1 MFKTIVLA
9 YLVANPTE
17 CWEYTDAWGPYKT
30 REQCVS
36 RAYQM
41 GNAILEINKGK
52 IKPQKFRCD
61 VLKGT
66 QL

>member
-9 YLVANPTE
+9 CSVFAPTE
-17 CWEYTDAWGPYKT
+17 CWEYTDARGPYAT

-36 RAYQM
+36 RAYEM
-41 GNAILEINKGK
+41 GNAILEINNGK
-52 IKPQKFRCD
+52 LKPKKFRCD
-61 VLKGT
+61 ILKGT